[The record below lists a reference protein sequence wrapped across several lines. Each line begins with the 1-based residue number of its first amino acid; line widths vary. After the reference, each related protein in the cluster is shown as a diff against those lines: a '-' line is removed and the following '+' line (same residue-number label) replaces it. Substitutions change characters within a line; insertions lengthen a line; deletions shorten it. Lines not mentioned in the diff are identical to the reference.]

1 MSQLFEPKAKRM
13 TQRDRVDEAA
23 WEGRFAAIEKEAD
36 AILKA
41 EGAHFVRGIHF
52 VQAGDAYMARM
63 IAAEQVVAKRDA
75 SMDRY
80 VATGRAAK
88 RTMKQQ
94 GPSAYTVYATNGRD
108 VDGSYLPDLYCGSY
122 ETLPEARGCVGFDGL
137 TSWEIWLGDRI
148 VDESAKAPCPEMSV
162 TEGLSDAD
170 LAARMLQHTAMVCR
184 LVTDAM
190 GVKS

>member
-13 TQRDRVDEAA
+13 TQRDQVDEAA
-23 WEGRFAAIEKEAD
+23 WEGRFAAIEKEAG

-41 EGAHFVRGIHF
+41 EGAHFVRGTYF

-75 SMDRY
+75 SMD
-80 VATGRAAK
+80 
-88 RTMKQQ
+88 
-94 GPSAYTVYATNGRD
+94 
-108 VDGSYLPDLYCGSY
+108 SYI
-122 ETLPEARGCVGFDGL
+122 ARGREV
-137 TSWEIWLGDRI
+137 
-148 VDESAKAPCPEMSV
+148 KAEVETPVPYCAEMAV

>member
-1 MSQLFEPKAKRM
+1 MSQFFEPKPKRTT
-13 TQRDRVDEAA
+13 TQQGRVDEAN

-63 IAAEQVVAKRDA
+63 IAAEQVVAKRDEA
-75 SMDRY
+75 LDRY
-80 VATGRAAK
+80 I
-88 RTMKQQ
+88 
-94 GPSAYTVYATNGRD
+94 
-108 VDGSYLPDLYCGSY
+108 
-122 ETLPEARGCVGFDGL
+122 ARGRTV
-137 TSWEIWLGDRI
+137 
-148 VDESAKAPCPEMSV
+148 KAEVETPVHCAEMAV
-162 TEGLSDAD
+162 TEGLSDAE
-170 LAARMLQHTAMVCR
+170 LAYKMLQHTARVCS

>member
-1 MSQLFEPKAKRM
+1 MSQFFEPKPKRTT
-13 TQRDRVDEAA
+13 TQQGRVDEAN
-23 WEGRFAAIEKEAD
+23 WEGRFAAIEKESD

-41 EGAHFVRGIHF
+41 EGAHFVRGTYF

-80 VATGRAAK
+80 IAKGRI
-88 RTMKQQ
+88 TFP
-94 GPSAYTVYATNGRD
+94 GGT
-108 VDGSYLPDLYCGSY
+108 VDGVPLFNAENVEYVEDCQKDAVDD
-122 ETLPEARGCVGFDGL
+122 ETP
-137 TSWEIWLGDRI
+137 
-148 VDESAKAPCPEMSV
+148 APCPEMSV